1 MRPRLGGLAACLR
14 GHPAKGDSLASWKPM
29 VGGTRLRIRTTRK
42 RQTRAS
48 FTWKEHGAGSAVST
62 SVA

>member
-1 MRPRLGGLAACLR
+1 MRPRLGGLAAFPP
-14 GHPAKGDSLASWKPM
+14 GHPAKKDSLASWKPM
-29 VGGTRLRIRTTRK
+29 VAGTRPRIRTTRK
-42 RQTRAS
+42 RQTPAS